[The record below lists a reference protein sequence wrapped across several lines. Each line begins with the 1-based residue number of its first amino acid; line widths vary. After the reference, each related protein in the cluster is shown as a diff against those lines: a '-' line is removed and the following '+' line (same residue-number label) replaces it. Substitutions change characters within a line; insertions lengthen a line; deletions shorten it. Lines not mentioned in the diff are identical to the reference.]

1 MIEDENTRERKLIFI
16 EKFRNLTDDSTVK
29 EIAKRL
35 DVSEDTVKKWRSPE
49 SATFPSA
56 DNMFKLCKEYNCTPN
71 WLYGYEDSYNLQ
83 YKKMTEIFG
92 LSGQALNNIRQEAS
106 EDGDNR
112 KTDMLDRLLSNR
124 KAFTDLM
131 ACLIALHDPSS
142 IVMDRKA
149 FLKVFLDSENDSVI
163 LPASAI
169 KQLSVDTPEN
179 VHHRIRVILDDF
191 IKQME

>member
-1 MIEDENTRERKLIFI
+1 MIYDESIRERKRIFI
-16 EKFRNLTDDSTVK
+16 ERFRNLTDDSKVK
-29 EIAKRL
+29 DIAKKL
-35 DVSEDTVKKWRSPE
+35 DVTENTVKKWRSPE

-142 IVMDRKA
+142 IAMDRKA
-149 FLKVFLDSENDSVI
+149 FLKKYLDPQNDMI
-163 LPASAI
+163 KLPPSDI